1 VAVWMMSARV
11 SSPVSPQWPERGAGM
26 LTPPDPRKSAL
37 PKLRINRMIRAREVR
52 VIGSEGEHL
61 GIIPLE
67 EAFTMATAQ
76 GLDLVELSPDA
87 EPPVCKII
95 DYGKFRYMQD
105 KRGRDAKKK
114 QRIIQ
119 VKEIRMRPKT
129 EENDYQVKSRQIRRF
144 LEEGNK
150 AKVSMRFRG
159 REHEHADLGQQK
171 LQRLMLELQDVANI
185 EQAPQMEGRI
195 ITMVLAPKH

>member
-1 VAVWMMSARV
+1 MAVLR
-11 SSPVSPQWPERGAGM
+11 QWPEGGASM
-26 LTPPDPRKSAL
+26 LTSPDSRKSAT

-61 GIIPLE
+61 GVVPMD
-67 EAFTMATAQ
+67 EAFAMAAAQ
-76 GLDLVELSPDA
+76 GLDLVEVSPDA

-105 KRGRDAKKK
+105 KRGREAKKK
-114 QRIIQ
+114 QRVIQ
-119 VKEIRMRPKT
+119 VKEVRMRPKT

-159 REHEHADLGQQK
+159 REHEHAELGQQK
-171 LQRLMLELQDVANI
+171 LERLMLEMQDVATI
-185 EQAPQMEGRI
+185 EQAPQMEGRM

>member
-1 VAVWMMSARV
+1 
-11 SSPVSPQWPERGAGM
+11 M
-26 LTPPDPRKSAL
+26 LTPPDPRKSAG

-61 GIIPLE
+61 GVVPLE
-67 EAFTMATAQ
+67 EAFTIAAAQ
-76 GLDLVELSPDA
+76 GLDLVEVSPDA

-105 KRGRDAKKK
+105 KRGREAKKK
-114 QRIIQ
+114 QRVIQ

-129 EENDYQVKSRQIRRF
+129 EENDYLVKSRQVRRF

-159 REHEHADLGQQK
+159 REHEHANLGQQK
-171 LQRLMLELQDVANI
+171 LERLMHDLQDLANI
-185 EQAPQMEGRI
+185 EQAPQMEGRM

>member
-1 VAVWMMSARV
+1 
-11 SSPVSPQWPERGAGM
+11 M
-26 LTPPDPRKSAL
+26 LTPADPRKSAT
-37 PKLRINRMIRAREVR
+37 PRLRLNRMIRAQEVR

-61 GIIPLE
+61 GIVPLE
-67 EAFTMATAQ
+67 EAFAMAAAR
-76 GLDLVELSPDA
+76 GLDLVEVSPDA

-105 KRGRDAKKK
+105 KRGREAKKK
-114 QRIIQ
+114 QRVIQ
-119 VKEIRMRPKT
+119 VKEVRMRPKT

-159 REHEHADLGQQK
+159 REHEHAELGQQK
-171 LQRLMLELQDVANI
+171 LQRLMLEMQDVANI
-185 EQAPQMEGRI
+185 EQSPQMEGRI

>member
-1 VAVWMMSARV
+1 
-11 SSPVSPQWPERGAGM
+11 M
-26 LTPPDPRKSAL
+26 LTPPDQRKSAT

-61 GIIPLE
+61 GVVPME
-67 EAFTMATAQ
+67 EAFAMAAAR
-76 GLDLVELSPDA
+76 GLDLVEVAPDA

-105 KRGRDAKKK
+105 KRGREAKKK
-114 QRIIQ
+114 QRVMQ
-119 VKEIRMRPKT
+119 VKEVRLRPKT

-159 REHEHADLGQQK
+159 REHEHAELGQQK
-171 LQRLMLELQDVANI
+171 LERLMLEMQDVAAI
-185 EQAPQMEGRI
+185 EQAPQMEGRM

>member
-1 VAVWMMSARV
+1 
-11 SSPVSPQWPERGAGM
+11 M
-26 LTPPDPRKSAL
+26 LTSSDQRKSAT
-37 PKLRINRMIRAREVR
+37 PKMRINRMIRAREVR
-52 VIGSEGEHL
+52 VIGPEGEHL
-61 GIIPLE
+61 GVVPME
-67 EAFTMATAQ
+67 EAFAMATAR
-76 GLDLVELSPDA
+76 GLDLVEVSPDA

-95 DYGKFRYMQD
+95 DYGKFRYQQD
-105 KRGRDAKKK
+105 KRGREAKKK
-114 QRIIQ
+114 QRMIQ

-159 REHEHADLGQQK
+159 REHEHAELGHQK
-171 LQRLMLELQDVANI
+171 LERLMLEMHDVANI

>member
-1 VAVWMMSARV
+1 M
-11 SSPVSPQWPERGAGM
+11 Q
-26 LTPPDPRKSAL
+26 TPPDLRKSVG

-61 GIIPLE
+61 GVVPLE
-67 EAFTMATAQ
+67 EALGIAAAQ
-76 GLDLVELSPDA
+76 GLDLVEVSPDA

-105 KRGRDAKKK
+105 KRGREAKKK
-114 QRIIQ
+114 QRVIQ

-129 EENDYQVKSRQIRRF
+129 EENDYLVKSRQIRRF

-159 REHEHADLGQQK
+159 REHEHAELGQQK
-171 LQRLMLELQDVANI
+171 LERLMLELQDLANI
-185 EQAPQMEGRI
+185 EQAPQMEGRM

>member
-1 VAVWMMSARV
+1 M
-11 SSPVSPQWPERGAGM
+11 
-26 LTPPDPRKSAL
+26 
-37 PKLRINRMIRAREVR
+37 NRMIRAPEVR
-52 VIGSEGEHL
+52 VIGPEGEHL
-61 GIIPLE
+61 GVLPLE
-67 EAFTMATAQ
+67 EALAMAAAR
-76 GLDLVELSPDA
+76 GLDLVEVSPDA

-95 DYGKFRYMQD
+95 DYGKFRYQQD
-105 KRGRDAKKK
+105 KRGREAKKK
-114 QRIIQ
+114 QRVIQ
-119 VKEIRMRPKT
+119 VKEVRMRPKT

-159 REHEHADLGQQK
+159 REHEHAELGQQK
-171 LQRLMLELQDVANI
+171 LERLMLEMHDVANI

>member
-1 VAVWMMSARV
+1 M
-11 SSPVSPQWPERGAGM
+11 Q
-26 LTPPDPRKSAL
+26 TPPDLRKSVG

-61 GIIPLE
+61 GVVPLE
-67 EAFTMATAQ
+67 EALGIAVAQ
-76 GLDLVELSPDA
+76 GLDLVEVSPDA

-105 KRGRDAKKK
+105 KRGREAKKK
-114 QRIIQ
+114 QRVIQ

-129 EENDYQVKSRQIRRF
+129 EENDYLVKSRQIRRF

-159 REHEHADLGQQK
+159 REHEHAELGQQK
-171 LQRLMLELQDVANI
+171 LERLMLEMQDLANI
-185 EQAPQMEGRI
+185 EQAPQMEGRM

>member
-1 VAVWMMSARV
+1 MAGTSVTVPR
-11 SSPVSPQWPERGAGM
+11 QWLERGPGM
-26 LTPPDPRKSAL
+26 QTPPDPRKSAG

-61 GIIPLE
+61 GVVPLE
-67 EAFTMATAQ
+67 EAFAIAAAQ
-76 GLDLVELSPDA
+76 GLDLVEVSPDA

-105 KRGRDAKKK
+105 KRGREAKKK
-114 QRIIQ
+114 QRVIQ

-129 EENDYQVKSRQIRRF
+129 EENDYLVKSRQVRRF

-159 REHEHADLGQQK
+159 REHEHAELGQQK
-171 LQRLMLELQDVANI
+171 LERLMLEMQDLANI
-185 EQAPQMEGRI
+185 EQAPQMEGRM

>member
-1 VAVWMMSARV
+1 MATAMMAGTLWRV
-11 SSPVSPQWPERGAGM
+11 PRPWPERGACM
-26 LTPPDPRKSAL
+26 QTLPDPRKSAG

-61 GIIPLE
+61 GVVPLE
-67 EAFTMATAQ
+67 EAFAIAAAQ
-76 GLDLVELSPDA
+76 GLDLVEVSPDA

-105 KRGRDAKKK
+105 KRGREAKKK
-114 QRIIQ
+114 QRVIQ

-129 EENDYQVKSRQIRRF
+129 EENDYLVKSRQIRRF

-159 REHEHADLGQQK
+159 REHEHAELGQQK
-171 LQRLMLELQDVANI
+171 LERLMHEMQDLANI
-185 EQAPQMEGRI
+185 EQAPQMEGRM